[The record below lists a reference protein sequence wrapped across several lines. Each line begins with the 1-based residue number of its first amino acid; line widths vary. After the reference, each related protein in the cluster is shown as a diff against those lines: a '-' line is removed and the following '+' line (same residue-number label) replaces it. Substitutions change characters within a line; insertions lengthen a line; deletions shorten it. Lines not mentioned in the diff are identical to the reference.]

1 MCERFHHN
9 EGPTSKRV
17 YKGEEV
23 REEREGGG
31 GVGGGGL
38 EKSGCE
44 NMREERLYWEME
56 IHLRVR
62 DIKCSPKIMSLA

>member
-1 MCERFHHN
+1 MYERFHHN
-9 EGPTSKRV
+9 KGPTSKRV

-23 REEREGGG
+23 REEGGG
-31 GVGGGGL
+31 GGGGRGGL
-38 EKSGCE
+38 EKSWCE

>member
-23 REEREGGG
+23 REERG
-31 GVGGGGL
+31 GGGGL
-38 EKSGCE
+38 EKSGSE